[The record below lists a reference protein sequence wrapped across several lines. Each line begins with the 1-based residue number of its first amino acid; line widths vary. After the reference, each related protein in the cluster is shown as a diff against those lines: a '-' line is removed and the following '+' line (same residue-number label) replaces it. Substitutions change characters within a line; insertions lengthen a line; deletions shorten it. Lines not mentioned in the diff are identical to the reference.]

1 MTSLDTTL
9 IPKIKSVIDD
19 YGKDAVFTV
28 HGISVYDPDEG
39 SVVESGSVDYTV
51 KITPPE
57 NYTSNLIDG
66 DIIKDNDC
74 KVSIAASGLLFTPE
88 NQMKVTFD
96 NQVWRVVGVN
106 TEYTG
111 ESIGLY
117 SMQLR
122 R

>member
-9 IPKIKSVIDD
+9 IPKIKSVLDD

-57 NYTSNLIDG
+57 NYTSNLVDG

-74 KVSIAASGLLFTPE
+74 KVSVAASGLAFVPE
-88 NQMKVTFD
+88 TQMKVTFD